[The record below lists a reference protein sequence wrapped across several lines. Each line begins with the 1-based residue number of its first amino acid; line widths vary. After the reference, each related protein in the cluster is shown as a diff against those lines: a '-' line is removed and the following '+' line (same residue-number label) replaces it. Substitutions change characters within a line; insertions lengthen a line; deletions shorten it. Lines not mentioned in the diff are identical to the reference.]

1 MPNYFFSMETPR
13 SPMLLQ
19 PFGEHLDQTRELR
32 NTDHAAY
39 GGASVFLA
47 RFIAV
52 VRRPQSYVSISN

>member
-32 NTDHAAY
+32 NTVLPSQQKA
-39 GGASVFLA
+39 G
-47 RFIAV
+47 
-52 VRRPQSYVSISN
+52 